1 MSEYNVSKYFKNEI
15 KTEASTKSS
24 KQDFS
29 PSDEENF
36 NSIINSS
43 ENQNNDGK
51 KVEKKTAE
59 ELTESFEYSKDDSN
73 QFEKLMKFKKNPN
86 QKITLGQANKV
97 DGYSAADEEL
107 FKKFE
112 IEDDSNEIKNE
123 LDRGLS
129 SQKITSSN
137 NIDHKSVKSNTQ
149 EYSKEDLEKFEK
161 LFSKE

>member
-1 MSEYNVSKYFKNEI
+1 MSEYNVSKYFKNEL
-15 KTEASTKSS
+15 KPEDSFKSS

-29 PSDEENF
+29 PTDEENF

-51 KVEKKTAE
+51 KVEKKVAD
-59 ELTESFEYSKDDSN
+59 ELTDSFEYSKDDSN

-86 QKITLGQANKV
+86 QKISLNQANKA

-112 IEDDSNEIKNE
+112 NDTNINEVKKE
-123 LDRGLS
+123 LDRGLKS
-129 SQKITSSN
+129 KKIASSN
-137 NIDHKSVKSNTQ
+137 NIDHKKISPNTQ